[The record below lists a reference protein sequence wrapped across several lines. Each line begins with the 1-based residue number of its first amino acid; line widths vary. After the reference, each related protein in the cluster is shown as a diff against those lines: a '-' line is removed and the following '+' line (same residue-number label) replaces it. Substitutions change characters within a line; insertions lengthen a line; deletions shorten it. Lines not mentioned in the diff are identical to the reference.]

1 VEEDRLMQCPYGQEV
16 GVPAQRGNCELRK
29 GSSIA
34 TGQQCLCDRELA
46 LFIGSGERTEEQPE
60 GVNTVT
66 DPQTLAVAEWWIN
79 AEEQERQAMKND
91 LHSER
96 SVV

>member
-1 VEEDRLMQCPYGQEV
+1 MLCPYQHEV
-16 GVPAQRGNCELRK
+16 GSPARRANCDLAK
-29 GSSIA
+29 ASSID
-34 TGQQCLCDRELA
+34 TGQLCLCDREMA
-46 LFIGSGERTEEQPE
+46 LFVGSGERTEEHPE

-66 DPQTLAVAEWWIN
+66 DPQTLAIGQWWMN

-96 SVV
+96 SAL